1 MMMANDLQGVSPL
14 SQDDGYPVYDGV
26 IGLVG
31 DEDMNDRTHKAS
43 IDGYVKVSYENNSM
57 EKTIDI
63 CNRDPD
69 ERRVLEIR
77 CFILKEPFQ
86 DIGYV
91 LDWTNPNSKPI
102 GVGNG
107 KFDFENL
114 NGNKDENGFDIFD
127 FGEPSEP
134 FLDYSCGENEDFR
147 RGEDP
152 YFNPDSDGWGAVVNP
167 DYVLDQIK
175 RANIAWAQACIK
187 IIEIEPVEIIDIP
200 EETLRNNWLSYQHL
214 GRFDF
219 LNDAE
224 LIFNAFN
231 NDLIIDNQILYIF
244 FNTDMIDENVRGIA
258 YDSKNTDFPHDG
270 HSLTFISAHSKLG
283 YRTLAHEIGH
293 ILSYLRDPDY
303 GTDSVTDSHIFFPRM
318 PIFWM
323 DILPEMTRRLTSKTV
338 EECHKNEELLK
349 PYY

>member
-43 IDGYVKVSYENNSM
+43 IDGYVKVSYKNNSI
-57 EKTIDI
+57 EKTVDI

-77 CFILKEPFQ
+77 CFILKEPFL
-86 DIGYV
+86 DVGYV
-91 LDWTNPNSKPI
+91 SDWTNPNSKPI

-107 KFDFENL
+107 KFDFDNL
-114 NGNKDENGFDIFD
+114 NGNKDANGLDIFD
-127 FGEPSEP
+127 LGEPSEP
-134 FLDYSCGENEDFR
+134 FLDYSCGENKDFR

-152 YFNPDSDGWGAVVNP
+152 YFNPDSDGWGAVINP

-187 IIEIEPVEIIDIP
+187 INEIEPVEVVDIP
-200 EETLRNNWLSYQHL
+200 EETLSNNWFNFQSK
-214 GRFDF
+214 GKFDF

-224 LIFNAFN
+224 LIFNAFKEN
-231 NDLIIDNQILYIF
+231 YIINDQIVYVF
-244 FNTDMIDENVRGIA
+244 FNTDMTKKGARGIA
-258 YDSKNTDFPHDG
+258 YDSRNTHFPHNG
-270 HSLTFISAHSKLG
+270 HSLTFISAHSELG

-293 ILSYLRDPDY
+293 ILSYLGDPDY
-303 GTDSVTDSHIFFPRM
+303 GNDAITDRHIFFPRT
-318 PIFWM
+318 PIIYM
-323 DILPEMTRRLTSKTV
+323 DNTPFTTRRLTSETV
-338 EECHKNEELLK
+338 EECQKNEKLLK